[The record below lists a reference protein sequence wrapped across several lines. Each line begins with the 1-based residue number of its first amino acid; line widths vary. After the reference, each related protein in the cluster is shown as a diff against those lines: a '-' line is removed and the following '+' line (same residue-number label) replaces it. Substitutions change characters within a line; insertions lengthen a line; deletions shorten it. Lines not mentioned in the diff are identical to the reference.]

1 MVEYQEW
8 IDKNTTQSYQA
19 CHWDVLQFAEEDW
32 NFKES
37 KLQSKIQRIED
48 YPTCM
53 SCYATVEEMQAAK
66 AMKETILKILKEEK

>member
-1 MVEYQEW
+1 MEYQEW
-8 IDKNTTQSYQA
+8 LDHNTTLGYQENN
-19 CHWDVLQFAEEDW
+19 WEVLQFAEEAW

-37 KLQSKIQRIED
+37 KLQSMIQRIEE

-53 SCYATVEEMQAAK
+53 SCYATVEEMNAAK